1 MPIKS
6 YLAHPHE
13 NRKEEL
19 IEALSLINQCEIIPA
34 ENKDIIVIVT
44 ETESKEEEEILK
56 NKIDAIASLKML
68 AMVSGFKTP
77 EKK

>member
-6 YLAHPHE
+6 YLAHPHK

-19 IEALSLINQCEIIPA
+19 IDALSSINQCEIIPA
-34 ENKDIIVIVT
+34 ENKDILVIVT
-44 ETESKEEEEILK
+44 ETDSKEEEEILK
-56 NKIDAIASLKML
+56 NKLDTISSLKML

-77 EKK
+77 VKN